1 MPGYVSGPRFLI
13 ADDHAIFGEV
23 LRVYLEKTYTVV
35 GVVSDGPAMV
45 SEALRLQPDVIVV
58 DVGVQFLNGLD
69 AVWRIRKQAPNIK
82 FIFLTIRDDPSLA
95 AAALEL
101 GTIVS
106 VVKHST
112 GAALLN
118 AIDSVLRG
126 KSYLTPKLRAEDR
139 VATQPRVRRF
149 SKELSQRQRDVVQLY
164 AKGLHINQIAVSL
177 NLSKKTVEFHKY
189 HIMRAFDLRSNADLV
204 LFAVKRGLVSIKP

>member
-13 ADDHAIFGEV
+13 ADDDAIFGEV

-35 GVVSDGPAMV
+35 GVVPDGPAMV

-58 DVGVQFLNGLD
+58 NVGVQFLNGLD

-82 FIFLTIRDDPSLA
+82 FIFLTIREDPSLA

-106 VVKHST
+106 VLKHST

-118 AIDSVLRG
+118 TIDSVLRG
-126 KSYLTPKLRAEDR
+126 KSYLTPKLKAEDR
-139 VATQPRVRRF
+139 VATQPRVRQF
-149 SKELSQRQRDVVQLY
+149 SKELTQRQRDVVQLY
-164 AKGLHINQIAVSL
+164 AEGLRINQIAVSL
-177 NLSKKTVEFHKY
+177 NLVVRLWNFT
-189 HIMRAFDLRSNADLV
+189 
-204 LFAVKRGLVSIKP
+204 SITS